1 LVSLPYFVISVLPT
15 FWFLLYHIVLCEQGV
30 QCFLQIVKLLDSLIW
45 NISINHFLRLVTRLN
60 VKLLAKYLDVW
71 AVLWTICQ

>member
-1 LVSLPYFVISVLPT
+1 MVSLPCFVISVLPT